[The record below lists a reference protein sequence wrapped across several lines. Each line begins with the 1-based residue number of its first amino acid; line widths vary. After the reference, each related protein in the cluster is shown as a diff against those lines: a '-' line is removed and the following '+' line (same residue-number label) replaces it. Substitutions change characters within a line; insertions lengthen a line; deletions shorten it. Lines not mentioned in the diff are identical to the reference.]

1 MVTERNVMPEPL
13 TDRRVS
19 AVAAP
24 TVALKV
30 TVPVPAL
37 TVSALAPETAPP
49 KVMLPLVLLLLK
61 LLSVASSTT
70 VLRVSAPPVI
80 TSPVMTT

>member
-1 MVTERNVMPEPL
+1 MTERRVMAEPV
-13 TDRRVS
+13 TDRLVS

-24 TVALKV
+24 TVEPKV
-30 TVPVPAL
+30 TVPLPAL
-37 TVSALAPETAPP
+37 TVSALAPETAAPRL
-49 KVMLPLVLLLLK
+49 MLPLVLLLLK